1 MQLLNEIDQEVMEV
15 NSKTEIKAMGRTG
28 RFSRILPQTSKVG
41 DETSSIGGPPTG
53 IVEPIYSK
61 KLNMTAK

>member
-1 MQLLNEIDQEVMEV
+1 MEV

-28 RFSRILPQTSKVG
+28 RIARILPSANRNG
-41 DETSSIGGPPTG
+41 DDTSSIGGPPTG
-53 IVEPIYSK
+53 IVDPIYSK